1 MKNVSTFQIVF
12 LAVFILIAIVGVA
25 VFAGFGGSNRV
36 AVPKATIWGTVPSY
50 YINEMV
56 RNINIR
62 STVIEVSYIEKDP
75 ETFQAEFVNALAE
88 GVGPDAVLLADDL
101 LYSQKN
107 KLQPIPFTVFLER
120 DYRSTFIDS
129 ASIFISKD
137 GILGVPL
144 SIDPMVM
151 YYNKNILARN
161 AISRPPKSWKEMIQ
175 IAPAIIQRTDTSTI
189 VQALVPFGEYSNV
202 KNAKEILAT
211 LFFQT
216 GNSITEQNLTT
227 GEVYSVIDRDLDTRN
242 QDDVQ
247 GGTLGTA
254 SNGAS
259 GDTQGGT
266 AATES
271 VLDFYTSF
279 ANPSKSIYSWNRSL
293 PNSENA
299 FLSGDLT
306 FYFGY
311 ASEIQSLRD
320 KNPNLNFDVA
330 QIPEEVNGTPN
341 VYGKMT
347 AFAIVKNSKNFAGA
361 LGVISKLTEKSSIEL
376 WRDVYNL
383 PPVRRDLLAEPAKDA
398 YMTVFYRSAI
408 QSKSWYD
415 PSPAESDAVFRD
427 MIESITSGREKM
439 SNAVGDAKLK
449 LDRLLKTK

>member
-1 MKNVSTFQIVF
+1 MVF
-12 LAVFILIAIVGVA
+12 LAVFILIAIVGIA
-25 VFAGFGGSNRV
+25 VFAGFGGSSRV
-36 AVPKATIWGTVPSY
+36 PVPRATIWGTVPGY

-62 STVIEVSYIEKDP
+62 STVIEVTYIEKDP

-88 GVGPDAVLLADDL
+88 GVGPDAVLLTDDM

-107 KLQPIPFTVFLER
+107 KLQPIPYTVFPQR
-120 DYRSTFIDS
+120 DYLNTFIDG
-129 ASIFISKD
+129 ASIFASKD

-151 YYNKNILARN
+151 YYNKNILARS
-161 AISRPPKSWKEMIQ
+161 AVSRPPSTWKEMSQ
-175 IAPAIIQRTDTSTI
+175 IGPVIIKRSDTST
-189 VQALVPFGEYSNV
+189 VLQSLVPFGEYSNV

-216 GNSITEQNLTT
+216 GNNITEQNAMT
-227 GEVYSVIDRDLDTRN
+227 GEVFSVIDKDLARDSGARS
-242 QDDVQ
+242 DV
-247 GGTLGTA
+247 TT
-254 SNGAS
+254 GAEI
-259 GDTQGGT
+259 

-271 VLDFYTSF
+271 VLNFYTSF
-279 ANPSKSIYSWNRSL
+279 ANPSKPLYTWNRSL
-293 PNSENA
+293 PNSENM
-299 FLSGDLT
+299 FLNGDLA

-311 ASEIQSLRD
+311 ASEIQRIQD

-330 QIPEEVNGTPN
+330 QIPQEEDGVPN

-347 AFAIVKNSKNFAGA
+347 AFAIVKNSKNFNGA
-361 LGVISKLTEKSSIEL
+361 LGVISKLTEKASIEL

-383 PPVRRDLLAEPAKDA
+383 PPVRRDLLAEPAKDP

-408 QSKSWYD
+408 QSKSWHD
-415 PSPAESDAVFRD
+415 PSPAESDVVFRD
-427 MIESITSGREKM
+427 MIESITSGRDKL

-449 LDRLLKTK
+449 LDNLLKSK